1 MSDRYTP
8 QDLADVLERDYFPM
22 PNGKTL
28 YLNEYEWKMVIAALR
43 ASPFETATEKRIDVA
58 DVYMEQR
65 YVDLSKPEN
74 RAALVAR
81 AKAASSEAEEL
92 EESGCR
98 LQKMCR
104 DEAGCEM
111 KGECLYPF
119 YRKRLSR
126 SEEKD

>member
-81 AKAASSEAEEL
+81 AKAASSEAEQRDNAL
-92 EESGCR
+92 EDAA
-98 LQKMCR
+98 L
-104 DEAGCEM
+104 ACEH
-111 KGECLYPF
+111 F
-119 YRKRLSR
+119 
-126 SEEKD
+126 